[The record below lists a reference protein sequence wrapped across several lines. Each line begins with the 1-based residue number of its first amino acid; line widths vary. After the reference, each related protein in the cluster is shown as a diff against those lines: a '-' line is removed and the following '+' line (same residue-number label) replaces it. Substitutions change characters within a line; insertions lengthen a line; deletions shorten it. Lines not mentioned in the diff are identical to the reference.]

1 MTQKEKF
8 MKVGQVVTHN
18 PTGSRWIIVDTKPY
32 EGLRTNPF
40 SERDGY
46 KRMATAYCLYSGT
59 KPDYW
64 QPGQLDDW
72 VLTDNDLAEYDKIW
86 TIV

>member
-1 MTQKEKF
+1 MKQTNKF
-8 MKVGQVVTHN
+8 MEIGQVLNHN
-18 PTGSRWIIVDTKPY
+18 PSGSRWIIVDTNPY
-32 EGLRTNPF
+32 TGELNI
-40 SERDGY
+40 SNY
-46 KRMATAYCLYSGT
+46 KRMVTAYCLYSGN

-72 VLTDNDLAEYDKIW
+72 VLNDKDLAEYDKIW